1 MRKVLVL
8 GGTGVMG
15 SYLIPRLL
23 KLGFIVDTVSLDNK
37 QSQDSKLRY
46 FMGNAKDLTYLN
58 ELVKNDYDA
67 IVDFMIYS
75 TPEFAARCNF
85 FLENT
90 QHYIYLSSYRVYAD
104 SKLPITENSPRLL
117 DVSMDKDYLASD
129 DYSLHKAR
137 GENALIASGKKNWTV
152 VRPTITYSSQR
163 LQLITLEGNTII
175 NRSRKGKPVV
185 LPREALLAQTT
196 MTWGGDVA
204 EMIARLVLNNDAY
217 GESYTVATAEHQPW
231 ETVAKYYQKFIGLK
245 YIAVGMDEFLSIQS
259 DEPYD
264 NYRWK
269 LIYDRIYDRVIDNNK
284 ILNITGLKQSE
295 LKPLFVGLEESLQS
309 LDKNKTFG
317 NMDYSARM
325 DTFIEKNKLT
335 W

>member
-1 MRKVLVL
+1 MKKVLVL

-23 KLGFIVDTVSLDNK
+23 KFGFMVDTVSLDNK
-37 QSQDSKLRY
+37 QSYNPNLRY
-46 FMGNAKDLTYLN
+46 FTGNAKELTYLN

-75 TPEFAARCNF
+75 TPEFAERCNF

-90 QHYIYLSSYRVYAD
+90 GHYIYLSSYRVYAD
-104 SKLPITENSPRLL
+104 SKQPITESTLRLL
-117 DVSMDKDYLASD
+117 DVSTDQEYLASD

-137 GENALIASGKKNWTV
+137 GENALIASGRKNWTS

-163 LQLITLEGNTII
+163 LQLITLEGNTIV
-175 NRSRKGKPVV
+175 NRSRQGKPVV

-204 EMIARLVLNNDAY
+204 EMIARLVLNQEAY
-217 GESYTVATAEHQPW
+217 GEFYTVATAEHQSW
-231 ETVAKYYQKFIGLK
+231 EMVAKYYQEFIGLK
-245 YIAVGMDEFLSIQS
+245 YIAVDMDDFLSIQS

-269 LIYDRIYDRVIDNNK
+269 LIYDRIYDRVVDNRK
-284 ILNITGLKQSE
+284 ILNVTGLKQSE
-295 LKPLFVGLEESLQS
+295 LKPLAIGLDESLQA
-309 LDKNKTFG
+309 LDKNKVFG
-317 NMDYSARM
+317 NMAYSDRM
-325 DTFIEKNKLT
+325 DAFIERYKVGR
-335 W
+335 

>member
-23 KLGFIVDTVSLDNK
+23 KFGFDVDAVYLDNK
-37 QSQDSKLRY
+37 QQQNSNLRY
-46 FMGNAKDLTYLN
+46 FMGNAKDLTYLRQ
-58 ELVKNDYDA
+58 LVKKDYDA

-75 TPEFAARCNF
+75 TPEFAERCNF

-104 SKLPITENSPRLL
+104 SKLPITEETPRLL
-117 DVSMDKDYLASD
+117 DVSMDKEYLASD

-137 GENALIASGKKNWTV
+137 GENALLVSGKKNWTA

-175 NRSRKGKPVV
+175 NRSRQGKAVV
-185 LPREALLAQTT
+185 LPREALSAQTT

-204 EMIARLVLNNDAY
+204 EMIARLVLNEKAY
-217 GESYTVATAEHQPW
+217 GETYTVATAEHQPW
-231 ETVAKYYQKFIGLK
+231 EVVAKYYQELIGLK
-245 YIAVGMDEFLSIQS
+245 YIAVGIDDFLSIQS

-269 LIYDRIYDRVIDNNK
+269 LIYDRIYDRVVDNRK

-295 LKPLFVGLEESLQS
+295 LKPLYLGLKESLDE
-309 LDKNKTFG
+309 LDKNKVFG
-317 NMDYSARM
+317 NMEYSQRM
-325 DTFIEKNKLT
+325 DVFIEQNKLI
-335 W
+335 

>member
-1 MRKVLVL
+1 MKKVLVL

-23 KLGFIVDTVSLDNK
+23 KFGFAVDAVSLDNK
-37 QSQDSKLRY
+37 QSQNSNLRY
-46 FMGNAKDLTYLN
+46 FMGNAKDLTYLRQ
-58 ELVKNDYDA
+58 LVKKDYDA

-75 TPEFAARCNF
+75 TPEFAERCNF

-104 SKLPITENSPRLL
+104 SKLPITEETPRLL
-117 DVSMDKDYLASD
+117 DVSMDKEYLASD

-137 GENALIASGKKNWTV
+137 GENALLVSGKKNWTA

-175 NRSRKGKPVV
+175 NRSRQGKAVV
-185 LPREALLAQTT
+185 LPREALSAQTT

-204 EMIARLVLNNDAY
+204 EMIARLVLNEKAY
-217 GESYTVATAEHQPW
+217 GETYTVATAEHQPW
-231 ETVAKYYQKFIGLK
+231 EVVAKYYQEFIGLK
-245 YIAVGMDEFLSIQS
+245 YIAVGIDDFLSIQS

-269 LIYDRIYDRVIDNNK
+269 LIYDRIYDRVVDNRK

-295 LKPLFVGLEESLQS
+295 LKPLYLGLKESLDE
-309 LDKNKTFG
+309 LDKNKVFG
-317 NMDYSARM
+317 NMEYSQRM
-325 DTFIEKNKLT
+325 DVFIEQNKLI
-335 W
+335 